1 MIVWRKLMSVIIL
14 CKSKLKDCYIGKGD
28 LMIGT
33 FDIDFEKQLIKDDAK
48 ETFENLIYRA
58 NSRQLEKDFVF
69 REFLKQFNALA
80 KKNGIL

>member
-1 MIVWRKLMSVIIL
+1 
-14 CKSKLKDCYIGKGD
+14 
-28 LMIGT
+28 MIGT
-33 FDIDFEKQLIKDDAK
+33 FDINFEKQLIKADAE

-69 REFLKQFNALA
+69 QEFLKQFNALI

>member
-1 MIVWRKLMSVIIL
+1 
-14 CKSKLKDCYIGKGD
+14 
-28 LMIGT
+28 MIGT
-33 FDIDFEKQLIKDDAK
+33 FDVNFEKQLIKADAE

-69 REFLKQFNALA
+69 QEFLKQFNALV